1 MFVKVITWHPHLVS
15 IQEFGI
21 SLEGRHAGILVPEF
35 TCLSGSATW
44 ACCELD
50 FSAVWMCAALSNVS
64 TVGISCL
71 SQPADGFR
79 NVDD

>member
-1 MFVKVITWHPHLVS
+1 MSLAGFKIS
-15 IQEFGI
+15 FGT

-35 TCLSGSATW
+35 TCLNGSATW
-44 ACCELD
+44 ACCELE
-50 FSAVWMCAALSNVS
+50 FSVVWMCAALHVSSNIS

-79 NVDD
+79 NLDGRRWY